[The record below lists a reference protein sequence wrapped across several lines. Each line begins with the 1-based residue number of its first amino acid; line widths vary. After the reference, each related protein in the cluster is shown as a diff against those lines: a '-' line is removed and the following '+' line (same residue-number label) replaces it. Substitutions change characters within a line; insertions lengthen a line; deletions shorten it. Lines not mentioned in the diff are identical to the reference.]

1 MQAPS
6 RSAPWAHGRRA
17 DREEGRGGVLT
28 GMGQRLGNAD
38 HGGWKRA
45 GSEPE
50 FGGVIA
56 ENVRDSRPWWPTPNR
71 PDPGSPDIV
80 IVVFDDVGFSDF
92 GCFGSTID
100 TPTIDGIAANGLLYN
115 NFHTTALCSPTR
127 ACLLT
132 GRNHHSVGMGVVS
145 NWDTGFPGYRGRV
158 TKHAGTLAEMLGQA
172 GYATMAV
179 GKWHLAPID
188 ETSAAGPYDQWPLGR
203 GFNRFYGFM
212 DGATSQWLPD
222 LVYDNHRIDPPRE
235 AGYHVSEDLIDHAI
249 AFVRDQVSLVPEQ
262 PLFLYCCF
270 GAAHSPL
277 HAPAE
282 FIDRYRGRFDH
293 GWDAERSRRLAR
305 QIALGIVPEETVLA
319 PRNAGVVPW
328 EEMSVDEQR
337 VSSAFQEVY
346 AAMIEHADH
355 HLGRLVGAL
364 VQMGRLENT
373 LLLVLSDNGAT
384 LEGGP
389 NGATNYLRWV
399 NGLGSELLDSQ
410 LSHLSTLGG
419 PWSYPVYPMGW
430 GQVSNTPLKRYKQN
444 THAGGVRDPLVV
456 SWPRRISD
464 AGSIRGTFCHAVDVV
479 PTVLDLL
486 GCDAAPVVGG
496 IEQMPVQGT
505 SFAPSLL
512 DATAQPAGRV
522 QYFEMLG
529 NRGLWR
535 DGWKAVS
542 YHRPGTS
549 FEDDTWELYHLD
561 EDFSEARDLA
571 RQEPDRLG
579 ELQRTWWDEAR
590 RYDVLPLDDRILER
604 FLVDKPRPVTDRSR
618 FVYYPGIYVPS
629 EAAVS
634 PIDVSHVIKVVMQ
647 PYQDGDEGV
656 LLAHGD
662 RHAGYVLF
670 ISDGV
675 LSYGYNR
682 AGTVS
687 VVRAH
692 APVPIGATELR
703 MRFRRSERLGG
714 QVQLLHHARVVG
726 SGSMAGMLGV
736 HINAIG
742 VSIGRDTYGPVIPEY
757 EAPFAFSGAL
767 SHVEVELGD
776 DRGHR
781 ESDWIAD

>member
-1 MQAPS
+1 M
-6 RSAPWAHGRRA
+6 
-17 DREEGRGGVLT
+17 DLT
-28 GMGQRLGNAD
+28 GSGQRTRDPDNK
-38 HGGWKRA
+38 GWKRPE
-45 GSEPE
+45 SEPE
-50 FGGVIA
+50 FGGAIA
-56 ENVRDSRPWWPTPNR
+56 ENIRDSRPWWPTRNQPA
-71 PDPGSPDIV
+71 PGSPDIV
-80 IVVFDDVGFSDF
+80 MVVFDDVGFADF

-100 TPTIDGIAANGLLYN
+100 TPTIDGIAANGLRFN

-127 ACLLT
+127 ASLLT

-158 TKHAGTLAEMLGQA
+158 TKRAGTLAEMLDGA

-203 GFNRFYGFM
+203 GFKRFYGFM

-222 LVYDNHRIDPPRE
+222 LVYDNHRIDPPRVE
-235 AGYHVSEDLIDHAI
+235 GYHVSEDLIDHAI
-249 AFVRDQVSLVPEQ
+249 EFVRDQVSILPEQ

-282 FIDRYRGRFDH
+282 FIGRYRGRFDH
-293 GWDAERSRRLAR
+293 GWDVERSKRLAR
-305 QIALGIVPEETVLA
+305 QIALGIVPEQTVLA
-319 PRNAGVVPW
+319 PRNQGVLPW
-328 EEMSVDEQR
+328 EELSTDER
-337 VSSAFQEVY
+337 RASSAFQEVY

-355 HLGRLVGAL
+355 HLGRLVDSLAG
-364 VQMGRLENT
+364 MGRLENT
-373 LLLVLSDNGAT
+373 LLLVMSDNGAT

-389 NGATNYLRWV
+389 DGATNYLRWV
-399 NGLGSELLDSQ
+399 NGLGAEPLDSRLSQ
-410 LSHLSTLGG
+410 LSALGG

-456 SWPRRISD
+456 SWPRRVLEV
-464 AGSIRGTFCHAVDVV
+464 GSIRGTFCHAADVV

-486 GCDAAPVVGG
+486 GVDTPPEVGG
-496 IEQMPVQGT
+496 IEQMPVHGT
-505 SFAPSLL
+505 SFAPSLFEPTV
-512 DATAQPAGRV
+512 APAGRV

-535 DGWKAVS
+535 DGWKAVA

-549 FEDDTWELYHLD
+549 FEDDIWELYHLD
-561 EDFSEARDLA
+561 EDFSEVHDLA
-571 RQEPDRLG
+571 GDDRERLAA
-579 ELQRTWWDEAR
+579 LQHIWWEEAR
-590 RYDVLPLDDRILER
+590 KYQVLPLDDRILER
-604 FLVDKPRPVTDRSR
+604 FLVDKPRPFTDRRR

-634 PIDVSHVIKVVMQ
+634 PIDVSHVITVVME
-647 PYQDGDEGV
+647 PYRRGDAGV

-670 ISDGV
+670 VNDGV

-682 AGTVS
+682 AGQVV
-687 VVRAH
+687 VVRAG
-692 APVPIGATELR
+692 APVPIGETTVGV
-703 MRFRRSERLGG
+703 RFRRTKRLGG
-714 QVQLLHHARVVG
+714 EVQLLHHARVVG
-726 SGSMAGMLGV
+726 SGTLEEMLGV

-742 VSIGRDTYGPVIPEY
+742 VSIGRDTYGPVVPEY
-757 EAPFAFSGAL
+757 EAPFAFSGVL
-767 SHVEVELGD
+767 SHVDVELGD
-776 DRGHR
+776 DRGSR